1 MLTHPAHGL
10 LASLL
15 CVLTVSSLHAETL
28 TYKDLVHRM
37 VDMEHLA
44 TLPPD
49 GEVGGL
55 ASSYDRASQYD
66 AAKDQYV
73 HWDANDDGHG
83 FIREE
88 GDQQVL
94 AEIKGP
100 GCIWRLWSAAPC
112 PGHVKIFLDGSSTPA
127 VDMHFEDYFGSKG
140 PFGQWKNLV
149 YYHAGEPGPHVSYNP
164 GSNDYVPI
172 PFLKSCKITGDKGDG
187 VPEHNLK
194 WGQYFQCTYTTF
206 APGTVVPDFK
216 MPISDEDAAALTE
229 VDHAFDN
236 CGADPAA
243 QPGQKVDTKSVTVE
257 PGKTS
262 AAFEASGEEAI
273 TLLKIK
279 TALPEYA
286 APQRDLLRQ
295 LTIRITWDG
304 EKTPA
309 IWSPLGD
316 FFGYLGGA
324 GPFCTLPVGQLD
336 DGTFYSHWY
345 MPFAKSAKIELG
357 NDSPSP
363 VTFAIETTTAP
374 LDKPITGLARF
385 HAKWHR
391 DAFNPERKDRFPDWT
406 LVTTQGKGRFVGT
419 TLHVWNP
426 NGGWWGEGDEKFFI
440 DGEKFPSYFGTGSED
455 YFGYAWGCASRFIHA
470 FHAQPFNES
479 NNGHVDD
486 IRWMISDN
494 VPFQKS
500 FEGILEKYPPST
512 TPADKPFDPMS
523 LEAAMDC
530 WYLSADGTDSYGEVP
545 VDQRLGYWKR
555 NASYNEPDAIEGETM
570 EQDGW
575 ALDQPSADAMWGIWP
590 GGIKGTKAGVWSGD
604 MQFGWHPR
612 NLDQKLKLKFP
623 VAKAGKYKVLVR
635 LTKSAGGGIFQLG
648 VDGKNLGSPVDL
660 YDKDFVALD
669 PLELGDL
676 DLSAGDHVLNITPT
690 GKNPA
695 VGGDQPTG
703 GFGLDYLKLR

>member
-1 MLTHPAHGL
+1 MPTQLLRLLVVSLWCL
-10 LASLL
+10 LA
-15 CVLTVSSLHAETL
+15 VSGLDAETL
-28 TYKDLVHRM
+28 TYKDLVNRM

-44 TLPPD
+44 TLPPA

-66 AAKDQYV
+66 ATKDQYI
-73 HWDANDDGHG
+73 HWDANADGSG

-94 AEIKGP
+94 ADIKGP
-100 GCIWRLWSAAPC
+100 GCIWRIWSAAPSQ
-112 PGHVKIFLDGSSTPA
+112 GHIRFYFDGSTTPA
-127 VDMHFEDYFGSKG
+127 IDLHFEDFFNRNG

-149 YYHAGEPGPHVSYNP
+149 YYHAGEPGNRVSYVP
-164 GSNDYVPI
+164 GGNNYVPI
-172 PFLKSCKITGDKGDG
+172 CFKKSCKITGDKGDG
-187 VPEHNLK
+187 KPDTLTK
-194 WGQYFQCTYTTF
+194 WGQYFQFTYTTF
-206 APGTVVPDFK
+206 APDTVVPEFK
-216 MPISDEDAAALTE
+216 WPMSEEDKAAVTE
-229 VDHAFDN
+229 VDKAFEN
-236 CGADPAA
+236 CGADPAPK
-243 QPGQKVDTKSVTVE
+243 PGQKTTSNSVTIA
-257 PGKTS
+257 PGQTS
-262 AAFEASGEEAI
+262 TAFEASGEQAI

-286 APQRDLLRQ
+286 AAHRDLLRQ

-304 EKTPA
+304 DKAPA
-309 IWSPLGD
+309 VWSPLGD

-324 GPFCTLPVGQLD
+324 GSFSTVPSGQLD

-345 MPFAKSAKIELG
+345 MPFAKSARIELG

-363 VTFAIETTTAP
+363 VTLSVETSTAP
-374 LDKPITGLARF
+374 LEKPLAEFGRF

-406 LVTTQGKGRFVGT
+406 LLTTQGKGRFVGT
-419 TLHVWNP
+419 MVHVWNP

-455 YFGYAWGCASRFIHA
+455 FFGYAWGGPARFIHA
-470 FHAQPFNES
+470 FHAQPVNEN

-500 FEGILEKYPPST
+500 FEGILEKYPPNA
-512 TPADKPFDPMS
+512 TPPDHPFDMMS
-523 LEAAMDC
+523 LVAAMSV
-530 WYLSADGTDSYGEVP
+530 WYLSPDGTDLYPEVP
-545 VDQRLGYWKR
+545 LDQRLGYWKR

-575 ALDQPSADAMWGIWP
+575 ALDPPSADAMWGVWP

-604 MQFGWHPR
+604 MQLGWHPR
-612 NLDQKLKLKFP
+612 DLVQKLGLKFP
-623 VAKAGKYKVLVR
+623 VAKAGKYHVMVR

-648 VDGKNLGSPVDL
+648 VDGKNLSSPIDL
-660 YDKDFVALD
+660 YDKDFVAMD
-669 PLELGDL
+669 SIDLGEL
-676 DLSAGDHVLNITPT
+676 DLSAGDHVLNVAPT
-690 GKNPA
+690 GKNAA
-695 VGGDQPTG
+695 VGGDQQTG
-703 GFGLDYLKLR
+703 SFGLDYLKLK